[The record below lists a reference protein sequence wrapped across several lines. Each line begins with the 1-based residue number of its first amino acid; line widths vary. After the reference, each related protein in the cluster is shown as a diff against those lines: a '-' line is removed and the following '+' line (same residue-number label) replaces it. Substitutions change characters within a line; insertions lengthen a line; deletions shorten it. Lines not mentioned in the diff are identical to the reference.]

1 MNRQRLR
8 NRVTS
13 RANTMPMPMPMPNPI
28 SRSDYDEPNIE
39 DSLQDWLTRSI
50 SESASSPVSWLLDN
64 PCRCCGKS
72 DCESLATLTK
82 AIRKLEVDTRL
93 AAEIGQGLLHKHEAF
108 VRESSQTSALLEQQV
123 RHLCLIESGCNQQFG
138 QLEESRDQII
148 EETAA
153 DLETANA
160 RCLQLTNE
168 LQSRTLEVEK
178 LNILKLM
185 IRQANTRE
193 ESMRTKLEDSKQEL
207 ALARKNELSLESKH
221 KKLRAK
227 YGENPTQWTS
237 FLTFI

>member
-13 RANTMPMPMPMPNPI
+13 RANTMPMANPPIPN
-28 SRSDYDEPNIE
+28 RSDYDQPNIE

-108 VRESSQTSALLEQQV
+108 VRESSQTSALLEQQ
-123 RHLCLIESGCNQQFG
+123 
-138 QLEESRDQII
+138 LEESRDQVLLLENQL
-148 EETAA
+148 EENDNIRQDLTAA

-160 RCLQLTNE
+160 RCLQLTTE
-168 LQSRTLEVEK
+168 LQNRTVEIEK
-178 LNILKLM
+178 LRIFKFM
-185 IRQANTRE
+185 VRQADARE
-193 ESMRTKLEDSKQEL
+193 ETLRTKLEDSKQEL

-227 YGENPTQWTS
+227 YGWYLPK
-237 FLTFI
+237 